1 MGNLFDREGRPIQVV
16 IAAGQVDRLLASA
29 RPLTTTGVQYN
40 VADADAVATTV
51 QSTETD
57 LFTFTLNTGRAGVI
71 DYLEFGLTAAFIQ
84 LTGAVNG
91 LVRWYIREHGVTAW
105 TEIHE
110 SGAQALQA
118 AMTDYSCSGYWK
130 PASETE
136 YPIEVKLTLETDGAA
151 NMGKGKVKNSSYIVV
166 YFK

>member
-1 MGNLFDREGRPIQVV
+1 MANLFDNYGRPIQVV
-16 IAAGQVDRLLASA
+16 IAAGQVDKLLGNE

-40 VADADAVATTV
+40 VDDADAVATTI

-57 LFTFTLNTGRAGVI
+57 LYTFTLDNGRGGII
-71 DYLEFGLTAAFIQ
+71 DFLEFGLTAAFIQ

-91 LVRWYIREHGVTAW
+91 VIRWYIRQRGATAW

-110 SGAQALQA
+110 SGAQALGA
-118 AMTDYSCSGYWK
+118 AMADYTCSGYWK
-130 PASETE
+130 PSSETK
-136 YPIEVKLTLETDGAA
+136 YPIEVKLTLETDGAV

-166 YFK
+166 YLK

>member
-1 MGNLFDREGRPIQVV
+1 MALFDSYGRPIQVV
-16 IAAGQVDRLLASA
+16 IPADQVDRLLASA
-29 RPLTTTGVQYN
+29 RPLTTTGAQYN

-57 LFTFTLNTGRAGVI
+57 LFTFTLDNGRAGVI

-91 LVRWYIREHGVTAW
+91 VIRWYMRAVGATTWV
-105 TEIHE
+105 EIHE
-110 SGAQALQA
+110 SGAQALGA
-118 AMTDYSCSGYWK
+118 SMTDYSCSGYWK
-130 PASETE
+130 PSSDTD
-136 YPIEVKLTLETDGAA
+136 YPIEVKVTLETDGAT

-166 YFK
+166 YLK